1 MIYPWK
7 LMEPVNFQMAVEE
20 KAVWS
25 ADLYTD
31 SLMRL
36 PIDLLPWDIKSQFL
50 HDPYHAVCF
59 HRSLGLRNNI
69 GG

>member
-1 MIYPWK
+1 
-7 LMEPVNFQMAVEE
+7 MEPVNFQMAVEE

-36 PIDLLPWDIKSQFL
+36 PIDLLP
-50 HDPYHAVCF
+50 
-59 HRSLGLRNNI
+59 
-69 GG
+69 